1 MRQWSIPRFRTLCH
15 LWENDLNFSEFLPTA
30 KEAALRAGD
39 VLRSWSERFTI
50 TEKGPANLVT
60 EADFAAQQAI
70 HELISGRYP
79 DHNFLGEEG
88 LNETHHASPFRWVID
103 PLDGTSN
110 YAHRFPY
117 YAVSIGLECNG
128 ELACGVIY
136 DPTRDELFWSVK
148 DEGAWVNETQ
158 LTTSSNHTLSQAMLM
173 ASLPVAVRA
182 HHPAVNR
189 FLKAVAKAQT
199 VQRSGSAALNLA
211 YIAAGRLDGFWS
223 TSLMPWDMAAGVLL
237 VREAGGV
244 VTQVDGGPFRLEGP
258 SLLAANSEKLQ
269 REMVQMLA

>member
-1 MRQWSIPRFRTLCH
+1 MS
-15 LWENDLNFSEFLPTA
+15 FSEFLPTA
-30 KEAALRAGD
+30 KGAAQLAGE
-39 VLRSWSERFTI
+39 VLRSWAERFTI
-50 TEKGPANLVT
+50 TEKSPANLVT
-60 EADFAAQQAI
+60 EADIAAQAAI
-70 HELISGRYP
+70 YDFISKRYP

-88 LNETHHASPFRWVID
+88 LNESHPNSTFRWVID

-117 YAVSIGLECNG
+117 YAVSIGLECDG
-128 ELACGVIY
+128 ELVCGVIY
-136 DPTRDELFWSVK
+136 DPTRDELFWTVK
-148 DEGAWVNETQ
+148 GDGAWLNDSRLSTSRN
-158 LTTSSNHTLSQAMLM
+158 LTLDKAMLM

-189 FLKAVAKAQT
+189 FLRAVGQAQT

-223 TSLMPWDMAAGVLL
+223 TSLLPWDMAAGVLL

-244 VTQVDGGPFRLEGP
+244 VTQLDGGTFRLERP
-258 SLLAANSEKLQ
+258 SLLAANGESLH
-269 REMVQMLA
+269 REMVSMLS

>member
-1 MRQWSIPRFRTLCH
+1 MS
-15 LWENDLNFSEFLPTA
+15 FSEFLPTA
-30 KEAALRAGD
+30 KTAAHLAGE
-39 VLRSWSERFTI
+39 VLRSWAERFTI
-50 TEKGPANLVT
+50 TEKSPANLVT
-60 EADFAAQQAI
+60 EADFAAQTVI
-70 HELISGRYP
+70 HELIREKYP

-88 LNETHHASPFRWVID
+88 LNESHHASGFRWVID

-117 YAVSIGLECNG
+117 YAVSIGLECEE
-128 ELACGVIY
+128 ELVCGVIY
-136 DPTRDELFWSVK
+136 DPTRDELFWTVK
-148 DEGAWVNETQ
+148 GEGAWVNEKRLSTSKN
-158 LTTSSNHTLSQAMLM
+158 LTLDKAMLM

-189 FLKAVAKAQT
+189 FLRAVGQAQT

-223 TSLMPWDMAAGVLL
+223 TNLMPWDMAAGVLL

-244 VTQVDGGPFRLEGP
+244 VTQLDGGTFRLERP
-258 SLLAANSEKLQ
+258 SLLAANSENLH